1 LGRLYPMNLMA
12 VFAHPDDEI
21 GASGTLAL
29 HARRGDRVLL
39 VWMTRGELASQFGEA
54 SPEEVARVREE
65 HGAHVAGLIG
75 AEYRFLP
82 FGDTFLTGNREE
94 ALALAKLMAEFRPQ
108 AVITWDP
115 LDVHPDHRATHQAV
129 LSALKLC
136 RIPKLVGEAHRE
148 PVRLYHYPR
157 RDLLRPLVHVDV
169 TETEEVAEAVFAFY
183 QAFYRWPVTLED
195 FRARRRLRGQEAGVA
210 FAEAFQTE
218 TPPAWPGL
226 PGGPPPGRGR
236 G

>member
-1 LGRLYPMNLMA
+1 MLRGSGARGKAVRLGSMNLMA

-21 GASGTLAL
+21 GAAGTLAL

-39 VWMTRGELASQFGEA
+39 VWLTRGELASHFGDLP
-54 SPEEVARVREE
+54 PEEVARIREG
-65 HGAHVAGLIG
+65 HGAQVAALLG

-82 FGDTFLTGNREE
+82 FGDTLLTGGREE
-94 ALALAKLMAEFRPQ
+94 ALALARLMAEFRPD

-136 RIPKLVGEAHRE
+136 RIPKLVGEAHRK

-157 RDLLRPLVHVDV
+157 RDLARPWVYVD
-169 TETEEVAEAVFAFY
+169 TSPTQEVAEEVFRFY
-183 QAFYRWPVTLED
+183 REFYRWPFTLEE
-195 FRARRRLRGQEAGVA
+195 FRLRRRLLGREAGVS

-218 TPPAWPGL
+218 APPAWPAL
-226 PGGPPPGRGR
+226 P
-236 G
+236 

>member
-1 LGRLYPMNLMA
+1 MA

-39 VWMTRGELASQFGEA
+39 VWMTRGELASHFGEA
-54 SPEEVARVREE
+54 SPEEVAQMREE

-82 FGDTFLTGNREE
+82 FGDTLLSGGREE
-94 ALALAKLMAEFRPQ
+94 ALALARLMAAFRPQ

-115 LDVHPDHRATHQAV
+115 LDLHPDHRATHQAV

-136 RIPKLVGEAHRE
+136 RIPKLVGEAHRD

-157 RDLLRPLVHVDV
+157 RDLGRPLVYVDV
-169 TETEEVAEAVFAFY
+169 TETEEVAEAVFRFY
-183 QAFYRWPVTLED
+183 QEFYRWPFTLED
-195 FRARRRLRGQEAGVA
+195 FRARRRLRGQEAGVP

-218 TPPAWPGL
+218 APPAWPGL
-226 PGGPPPGRGR
+226 P
-236 G
+236 

>member
-1 LGRLYPMNLMA
+1 MGRLFPMNLMA

-39 VWMTRGELASQFGEA
+39 VWMTRGELASQFGDL
-54 SPEEVARVREE
+54 SPEEVARVREG
-65 HGAHVAGLIG
+65 HGAHVAGLLG

-82 FGDTFLTGNREE
+82 FRDTFLTGGREE
-94 ALALAKLMAEFRPQ
+94 ALALARLMAEFRPQ

-157 RDLLRPLVHVDV
+157 RDLARPLVHVDV

-183 QAFYRWPVTLED
+183 REFYRWPFTLED
-195 FRARRRLRGQEAGVA
+195 FRARRRLRGQEAGVT

-218 TPPAWPGL
+218 SPPAWPRL
-226 PGGPPPGRGR
+226 P
-236 G
+236 

>member
-1 LGRLYPMNLMA
+1 MA

-39 VWMTRGELASQFGEA
+39 VWMTRGELASHFHGA

-65 HGAHVAGLIG
+65 HGAHVAGLLG
-75 AEYRFLP
+75 AQYCFLP
-82 FGDTFLTGNREE
+82 FQDTFLTGGREE
-94 ALALAKLMAEFRPQ
+94 ALALAQVMAEFQPD

-115 LDVHPDHRATHQAV
+115 WDVHPDHRATHRAV

-136 RIPKLVGEAHRE
+136 RIPKLVGEAHRK

-157 RDLLRPLVHVDV
+157 RDISRPYVYVDIS
-169 TETEEVAEAVFAFY
+169 TTQEVAEAVFRFY
-183 QAFYRWPVTLED
+183 QEFYGWPVTLED
-195 FRARRRLRGQEAGVA
+195 FRAQRRLRGRETGVP
-210 FAEAFQTE
+210 FAEAFQTDS
-218 TPPAWPGL
+218 PPAWPAL
-226 PGGPPPGRGR
+226 P
-236 G
+236 

>member
-1 LGRLYPMNLMA
+1 MNLLA

-39 VWMTRGELASQFGEA
+39 VWMTRGELASQFGDL
-54 SPEEVARVREE
+54 SPEEVARVREG
-65 HGAHVAGLIG
+65 HGAHVAGLLG

-82 FGDTFLTGNREE
+82 FRDTFLTGGREE
-94 ALALAKLMAEFRPQ
+94 ALALARLMAEFRPQ

-115 LDVHPDHRATHQAV
+115 LDVHPDHRATYQAV

-183 QAFYRWPVTLED
+183 REFYRWPFTLED
-195 FRARRRLRGQEAGVA
+195 FRARRRLRGQEAGVG
-210 FAEAFQTE
+210 FVEAFQTE
-218 TPPAWPGL
+218 SPPAWPGL
-226 PGGPPPGRGR
+226 P
-236 G
+236 

>member
-1 LGRLYPMNLMA
+1 MRVMA

-21 GASGTLAL
+21 GAAGTLAL
-29 HARRGDRVLL
+29 HARRGDEVLL
-39 VWMTRGELASQFGEA
+39 VWMTRGELASQFGDL
-54 SPEEVARVREE
+54 PGEEVARIREG

-75 AEYRFLP
+75 AQHRFLP
-82 FGDTFLTGNREE
+82 FGDTLLSGGREE
-94 ALALAKLMAEFRPQ
+94 ALALARLMAEFRPD

-136 RIPKLVGEAHRE
+136 RIPKLVGEAHRA

-157 RDLLRPLVHVDV
+157 RDLPRPWVYVD
-169 TETEEVAEAVFAFY
+169 TTPTEEVAEAVFGFY
-183 QAFYRWPVTLED
+183 RDFYRWPFTLEE
-195 FRARRRLRGQEAGVA
+195 FRARRQLLGREAGVR

-218 TPPAWPGL
+218 APVPLPALVGRV
-226 PGGPPPGRGR
+226 PGGEG
-236 G
+236 

>member
-1 LGRLYPMNLMA
+1 MA

-39 VWMTRGELASQFGEA
+39 VWMTKGGLASQFGEL
-54 SPEEVARVREE
+54 EEDRVAEIREG
-65 HGAHVAGLIG
+65 HGAHVARLIG

-82 FGDTFLTGNREE
+82 FRDTFLTGSREE
-94 ALALAKLMAEFRPQ
+94 ALALARLMAEFRPD

-136 RIPKLVGEAHRE
+136 RIPKLVEEAHRE

-157 RDLLRPLVHVDV
+157 RELYRPMIYVDV
-169 TETEEVAEAVFAFY
+169 TETEEVAEAVFGFY
-183 QAFYRWPVTLED
+183 QGFYRWPFTLEE
-195 FRARRRLRGQEAGVA
+195 FRARRRLRGRETGVP
-210 FAEAFQTE
+210 FAEAFQTDS
-218 TPPAWPGL
+218 PPAWPAL
-226 PGGPPPGRGR
+226 P
-236 G
+236 

>member
-1 LGRLYPMNLMA
+1 MLRGFPGAGKLSRLFPMNLMA

-54 SPEEVARVREE
+54 SPEEVAGVREG
-65 HGAHVAGLIG
+65 HGAHVAALIG

-82 FGDTFLTGNREE
+82 FQDTLLTGGREE
-94 ALALAKLMAEFRPQ
+94 ALALARLMAEFRPQ

-157 RDLLRPLVHVDV
+157 RDLMRPLVHVDV

-183 QAFYRWPVTLED
+183 REFYRWPFTLED
-195 FRARRRLRGQEAGVA
+195 FRAQRRLRGREAGVG

-218 TPPAWPGL
+218 SPPAWPGL
-226 PGGPPPGRGR
+226 P
-236 G
+236 

>member
-1 LGRLYPMNLMA
+1 MNLLA

-21 GASGTLAL
+21 GAAGTLAL
-29 HARRGDRVLL
+29 HARKGHRVML
-39 VWMTRGELASQFGEA
+39 VWMTKGELASQFGDA
-54 SPEEVARVREE
+54 PPEEVARVREG

-82 FGDTFLTGNREE
+82 FGDTLLTGGREE
-94 ALALAKLMAEFRPQ
+94 ALALARLMAEFRPE

-136 RIPKLVGEAHRE
+136 RIPKLVGEAHRK

-157 RDLLRPLVHVDV
+157 RELARPWVYVD
-169 TETEEVAEAVFAFY
+169 TTSTQEVAEAVFQFY
-183 QAFYRWPVTLED
+183 REFYRWPFTLEE
-195 FRARRRLRGQEAGVA
+195 FRARRRLQGLEAGVR
-210 FAEAFQTE
+210 FAEAFQTDS
-218 TPPAWPGL
+218 PPAWPAL
-226 PGGPPPGRGR
+226 P
-236 G
+236 

>member
-1 LGRLYPMNLMA
+1 MLRGFLPAGKQGRLWGMNLMA

-21 GASGTLAL
+21 GAAGTLAL

-39 VWMTRGELASQFGEA
+39 VWMTRGELASHFQGVP
-54 SPEEVARVREE
+54 PEETARVREG

-82 FGDTFLTGNREE
+82 FQDTFLMGGREE
-94 ALALAKLMAEFRPQ
+94 ALALARLMAEFRPQ
-108 AVITWDP
+108 AVVTWDP

-157 RDLLRPLVHVDV
+157 RDLYRPTLYVDV
-169 TETEEVAEAVFAFY
+169 TETEEVAEAVFGFY
-183 QAFYRWPVTLED
+183 QGFYRWPLTLEE
-195 FRARRRLRGQEAGVA
+195 FRSLRRLRGREAGVR

-218 TPPAWPGL
+218 APPAWPGL
-226 PGGPPPGRGR
+226 P
-236 G
+236 